1 VRGGQATRQSGSNT
15 ARAATS
21 PSRPPARAIIAVA
34 TTRVQR
40 SPQIIT
46 RAPRAR
52 IIHSLTPPCTLQRP
66 PRFASLR
73 SSAAV
78 ATSRSGRANRGGEGS
93 AAAIDRQG
101 AREGWSSTRWWSR
114 SAGAHTAPRTSSSTR
129 PSARGNQTDSALC
142 L

>member
-1 VRGGQATRQSGSNT
+1 MRGGQATRQSGSNT

-21 PSRPPARAIIAVA
+21 PSRPRARAIIAVA

-66 PRFASLR
+66 PRFAPLPRSPLLAAAERTEEGGGFGGGHRPAR
-73 SSAAV
+73 SS
-78 ATSRSGRANRGGEGS
+78 GRMEQYEVVEQIGRGAYGS
-93 AAAIDRQG
+93 AYLVLHKAERK
-101 AREGWSSTRWWSR
+101 R
-114 SAGAHTAPRTSSSTR
+114 
-129 PSARGNQTDSALC
+129 
-142 L
+142 